1 MLIGVLFALLAGLMW
16 GLIFVA
22 PLLVDGYPPALL
34 ASGRYLAFGL
44 IVLPLAWQARKHLAA
59 LSASDWR
66 EALALTLVGNLL
78 YYFCLSG
85 AILRIGSPLA
95 AMFIGT
101 LPVVTA
107 LAANR
112 LYGARDGRLSRTRL
126 YPSLVLMGAGLC
138 LVNSAELTWHTEA
151 RTEQL
156 LGLALAVGA
165 VLCWTW
171 YPLRN
176 ARWLREHPGRS
187 PAVWA
192 TAQGLVTL
200 PVALI
205 AYLGSLGHLALSA
218 PDFPLPFGPTPLR
231 FVLLM
236 GAVGL
241 LCSWLGTLCW
251 N

>member
-95 AMFIGT
+95 AMLIGT
-101 LPVVTA
+101 LPVV
-107 LAANR
+107 LASGYSEQEATSTLNSPG
-112 LYGARDGRLSRTRL
+112 LAGFLQKPFKLLDLSRELQR
-126 YPSLVLMGAGLC
+126 VLAT
-138 LVNSAELTWHTEA
+138 S
-151 RTEQL
+151 Q
-156 LGLALAVGA
+156 
-165 VLCWTW
+165 
-171 YPLRN
+171 
-176 ARWLREHPGRS
+176 
-187 PAVWA
+187 PA
-192 TAQGLVTL
+192 
-200 PVALI
+200 
-205 AYLGSLGHLALSA
+205 
-218 PDFPLPFGPTPLR
+218 
-231 FVLLM
+231 
-236 GAVGL
+236 
-241 LCSWLGTLCW
+241 
-251 N
+251 